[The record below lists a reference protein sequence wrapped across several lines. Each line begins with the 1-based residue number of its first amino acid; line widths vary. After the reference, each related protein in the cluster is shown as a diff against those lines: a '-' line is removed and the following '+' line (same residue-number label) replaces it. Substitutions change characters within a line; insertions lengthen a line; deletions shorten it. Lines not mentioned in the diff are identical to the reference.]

1 MALIGS
7 FEFNPLQF
15 FRLAATGAV
24 AWAPTMAAM
33 WLVGAGRLSVANG
46 LVVGAGA
53 MVVSLLLIAF
63 RITHR
68 RRQPI
73 KRQSEGSRVDQWW
86 RVADPKDNFANRWAM
101 YEDLTAW
108 LSGRDWRGK
117 VVAEFGGTN
126 EVLRTF
132 MPGAEYRSLPY
143 PEYDLQDLRNVADAT
158 FDLAVLDQTLEHI
171 AHPERALGEV
181 RRVLKP
187 GGIAVVTTPF
197 LVPVHTGSN
206 YGDYYRWTP
215 QGLAVTLDRTGFD
228 ARIRGW
234 GGRRAA
240 AVLIEED
247 MYMSAEAAQ
256 SRGISLSADEDEAE
270 FPVTV
275 WAIGTARPQSTPGSR
290 GGAAAG
296 G

>member
-7 FEFNPLQF
+7 YEFNPAQLL
-15 FRLAATGAV
+15 RLAAAGAV

-33 WLVGAGRLSVANG
+33 WLVGASRLSLSNG
-46 LVVGAGA
+46 LIAGA
-53 MVVSLLLIAF
+53 AAMLVSLLVIAV
-63 RITHR
+63 RIT
-68 RRQPI
+68 RRQRRPL
-73 KRQSEGSRVDQWW
+73 KRPPDVSRANQWR
-86 RVADPKDNFANRWAM
+86 RVADPRDNFANRWAM

-108 LSGRDWRGK
+108 LSGRDWKGK
-117 VVAEFGGTN
+117 LVAEFGGTN

-132 MPGAEYRSLPY
+132 MPGAVYRTLPY

-158 FDLAVLDQTLEHI
+158 FDLVVLDQTLEHI
-171 AHPERALGEV
+171 AHPERALSEV

-187 GGIAVVTTPF
+187 GGTAVVTTPF
-197 LVPVHTGSN
+197 LVPVHTGAN

-228 ARIRGW
+228 AKIRGW
-234 GGRRAA
+234 GGRKAA
-240 AVLIEED
+240 AVLIEEN

-256 SRGISLSADEDEAE
+256 SRGISLSADEDETE

-275 WAIGTARPQSTPGSR
+275 WAIGTARPQSMPAPG

>member
-1 MALIGS
+1 VI
-7 FEFNPLQF
+7 
-15 FRLAATGAV
+15 AV
-24 AWAPTMAAM
+24 
-33 WLVGAGRLSVANG
+33 
-46 LVVGAGA
+46 
-53 MVVSLLLIAF
+53 

-68 RRQPI
+68 QRQPI
-73 KRQSEGSRVDQWW
+73 KRQRDGSLPGQWR
-86 RVADPKDNFANRWAM
+86 RVADPRDNFANRWAM

-108 LSGRDWRGK
+108 LSVRDWKGK
-117 VVAEFGGTN
+117 LVAEFGGTN

-132 MPGAEYRSLPY
+132 MPGAEYRSHPY

-158 FDLAVLDQTLEHI
+158 FDIAVLDQTLEHI
-171 AHPERALGEV
+171 AHPERALSEV
-181 RRVLKP
+181 RRVLKA

-197 LVPVHTGSN
+197 LVPVHTGPN

-228 ARIRGW
+228 ARVRGW

-247 MYMSAEAAQ
+247 MYMSAEAAE
-256 SRGISLSADEDEAE
+256 SRGISLSAEEDETE

-275 WAIGTARPQSTPGSR
+275 WAIGTARPPSTPASR
-290 GGAAAG
+290 GAAAAG